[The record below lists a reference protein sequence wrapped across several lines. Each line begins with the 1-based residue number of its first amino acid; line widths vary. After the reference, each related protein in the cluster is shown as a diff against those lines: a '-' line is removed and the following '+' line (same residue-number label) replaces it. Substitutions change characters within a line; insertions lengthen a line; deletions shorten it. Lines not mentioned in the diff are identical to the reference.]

1 MKKRLNQQAN
11 WKRRNLWFYILLMAF
26 PVIQFS
32 VFYIGVNAKSIM
44 MAFQRID
51 MVGGTTQWTLDNIKE
66 AFRMM
71 TTTPQMLSIL
81 SVSFVSYLLTQG
93 IGIPLALF
101 FSYYIYKKLPG
112 HGFFRIILFVPSI
125 ISSIVLA
132 TIYQFFVERA
142 VPAMLLQ
149 FFDMQIEGLMVNTDT
164 CYAFLV
170 FYNVLISFGTSVLM
184 YSNSMSG
191 ISHDLSGAAQI
202 DGASVFQEF
211 WHVTLPAVFPTLM
224 PFLIAGAATI
234 FTNQFN
240 LFSFYGVTAPDKVQ
254 TYGYYLYVEAQK
266 GLQSRSAYPLLSAM
280 GLMMT
285 IVVVPLTLLVKR
297 ILEKYGP
304 RED

>member
-1 MKKRLNQQAN
+1 MKNKLNKRAS
-11 WKRRNLWFYILLMAF
+11 WKRRDLWFYVLLMAF
-26 PVIQFS
+26 PVIQFC
-32 VFYIGVNAKSIM
+32 VFYIGVNAKSIV

-51 MVGGTTQWTLDNIKE
+51 IVGGTTQWTLENIKE
-66 AFRMM
+66 ALRMM
-71 TTTPQMLSIL
+71 ATMPQMLSIL
-81 SVSFVSYLLTQG
+81 SVSVVSYLLTQG

-112 HGFFRIILFVPSI
+112 HGFFRIILFLPSI

-149 FFDMQIEGLMVNTDT
+149 MFDLKIEGLMVNTDS

-184 YSNSMSG
+184 YSNSMS
-191 ISHDLSGAAQI
+191 SVSADLSGASQI

-224 PFLIAGAATI
+224 PFLIAGVATI

-240 LFSFYGVTAPDKVQ
+240 LFSFYGVGAPDQVQ
-254 TYGYYLYVEAQK
+254 TYGYYLYVK
-266 GLQSRSAYPLLSAM
+266 VQSARSISEYPLLSAM
-280 GLMMT
+280 GLIMT
-285 IVVVPLTLLVKR
+285 VVVVPLTLLIKR
-297 ILEKYGP
+297 LLEKYGP

>member
-71 TTTPQMLSIL
+71 TTAPQMLSIL
-81 SVSFVSYLLTQG
+81 SVSIVSYLLTQG

-112 HGFFRIILFVPSI
+112 HGFFRIILFLPSI

-149 FFDMQIEGLMVNTDT
+149 MFDLKIEGLMVNTDS

-184 YSNSMSG
+184 YSNSMSS

-211 WHVTLPAVFPTLM
+211 IHVTLPAVFPTLM
-224 PFLIAGAATI
+224 PFLIAGVATI

-240 LFSFYGVTAPDKVQ
+240 LFSFYGVTAPDQVQ
-254 TYGYYLYVEAQK
+254 TYGYYLYVK
-266 GLQSRSAYPLLSAM
+266 TQSARSVSEYPLLSAM
-280 GLMMT
+280 GLIMT

-297 ILEKYGP
+297 LLEKYGP

>member
-1 MKKRLNQQAN
+1 MKKRLNKQPN

-26 PVIQFS
+26 PVIQFG

-51 MVGGTTQWTLDNIKE
+51 MVNDTTQWTFGNMQE
-66 AFRMM
+66 AFRLM
-71 TTTPQMLSIL
+71 TAAPQMLSVL
-81 SVSFVSYLLTQG
+81 WVSIVSYLLVQG

-112 HGFFRIILFVPSI
+112 HGFFRVILFLPSI

-142 VPAMLLQ
+142 VPAILLQ
-149 FFDMQIEGLMVNTDT
+149 LFDVQIEGLMVNTDT
-164 CYAFLV
+164 CYIFLV
-170 FYNVLISFGTSVLM
+170 FYNVLIGFGTSVLM

-191 ISHDLSGAAQI
+191 ISQDLSGAAQI
-202 DGASVFQEF
+202 DGASVFREF
-211 WHVTLPAVFPTLM
+211 WHVTLPGVFPTLM
-224 PFLIAGAATI
+224 PFLIAGVATI

-240 LFSFYGVTAPDKVQ
+240 LFSFYGANAPDAVQ
-254 TYGYYLYVEAQK
+254 TYGYYLYVKTQGA
-266 GLQSRSAYPLLSAM
+266 RSISEYPLLSAM
-280 GLMMT
+280 GLLMT
-285 IVVVPLTLLVKR
+285 IVVVPITLLVKR
-297 ILEKYGP
+297 LLEKHGP

>member
-1 MKKRLNQQAN
+1 
-11 WKRRNLWFYILLMAF
+11 
-26 PVIQFS
+26 
-32 VFYIGVNAKSIM
+32 
-44 MAFQRID
+44 
-51 MVGGTTQWTLDNIKE
+51 
-66 AFRMM
+66 MM
-71 TTTPQMLSIL
+71 TATPQMLSIL
-81 SVSFVSYLLTQG
+81 SVSVLSYLLTQG

-101 FSYYIYKKLPG
+101 FSYYIYKKMPG
-112 HGFFRIILFVPSI
+112 HGMFRIILFVPSI

-149 FFDMQIEGLMVNTDT
+149 FFDLEIEGLMVNTDT

-191 ISHDLSGAAQI
+191 IAHDLSGAAQI

-211 WHVTLPAVFPTLM
+211 WHVTLPSVFPTLM
-224 PFLIAGAATI
+224 PFLIAGVATI

-240 LFSFYGVTAPDKVQ
+240 LFSFYGVEAPDGVQ
-254 TYGYYLYVEAQK
+254 TYGYYLYVKA
-266 GLQSRSAYPLLSAM
+266 LSARSVSEYPLLSAM
-280 GLMMT
+280 GLLMT
-285 IVVVPLTLLVKR
+285 VVVVPLTLLVKR
-297 ILEKYGP
+297 LLEKYGP

>member
-1 MKKRLNQQAN
+1 MKKRLKQQAQ
-11 WKRRNLWFYILLMAF
+11 WKRRDLWFYILLMAF

-32 VFYIGVNAKSIM
+32 VFYIGVNARSVM

-51 MVGGTTQWTLDNIKE
+51 IVNGTTQWTFDNIRE
-66 AFRMM
+66 AFQMM
-71 TTTPQMLSIL
+71 TATPQLLSVL
-81 SVSFVSYLLTQG
+81 SVSIVSYLLTQG

-112 HGFFRIILFVPSI
+112 HGFFRVILFVPSI
-125 ISSIVLA
+125 ISAIVLA

-149 FFDMQIEGLMVNTDT
+149 IFDVQIEGLMVNSDT

-170 FYNVLISFGTSVLM
+170 FYNVLIGFGTSVLM
-184 YSNSMSG
+184 YSNAMSG
-191 ISHDLSGAAQI
+191 ISQDLSGAAQI

-224 PFLIAGAATI
+224 PFLIAGVATI

-240 LFSFYGVTAPDKVQ
+240 LFSFYGVNAPDEVQ
-254 TYGYYLYVEAQK
+254 TYGYYLYVK
-266 GLQSRSAYPLLSAM
+266 VQSARSVAEYPLLSAM

-285 IVVVPLTLLVKR
+285 LVVVPVTLLVR
-297 ILEKYGP
+297 RLLEKYGP

>member
-1 MKKRLNQQAN
+1 MNKRLNQHAN
-11 WKRRNLWFYILLMAF
+11 WKRRDLGFYILLMAF
-26 PVIQFS
+26 PVLQFA

-51 MVGGTTQWTLDNIKE
+51 IINGTTEWTFDNIKE

-81 SVSFVSYLLTQG
+81 SVSIVSYLLTQG

-112 HGFFRIILFVPSI
+112 HGFFRVILFVPSI

-149 FFDMQIEGLMVNTDT
+149 FFGLEIEGLMVNTDT

-191 ISHDLSGAAQI
+191 ISPDLSGAAQI
-202 DGASVFQEF
+202 DGATVFQEF
-211 WHVTLPAVFPTLM
+211 WHVTLPSVFPTLM
-224 PFLIAGAATI
+224 PFLIAGVATI

-240 LFSFYGVTAPDKVQ
+240 LFSFYGVEAPDGVQ
-254 TYGYYLYVEAQK
+254 TYGYYLYVQAQ
-266 GLQSRSAYPLLSAM
+266 SAKSMAEFPLLSAM
-280 GLMMT
+280 GLLMT
-285 IVVVPLTLLVKR
+285 IVVVPLTLVVRRL
-297 ILEKYGP
+297 LEKFGP

>member
-1 MKKRLNQQAN
+1 
-11 WKRRNLWFYILLMAF
+11 MAF

-32 VFYIGVNAKSIM
+32 VFYIGDNAKSIM

-224 PFLIAGAATI
+224 PFLIAGVATI

-240 LFSFYGVTAPDKVQ
+240 LFSFY
-254 TYGYYLYVEAQK
+254 
-266 GLQSRSAYPLLSAM
+266 
-280 GLMMT
+280 
-285 IVVVPLTLLVKR
+285 
-297 ILEKYGP
+297 
-304 RED
+304 

>member
-1 MKKRLNQQAN
+1 MKKRLNKQAK
-11 WKRRNLWFYILLMAF
+11 WKRRDLWFYILLMAF
-26 PVIQFS
+26 PVIQFC
-32 VFYIGVNAKSIM
+32 VFYIGVNARSIL

-51 MVGGTTQWTLDNIKE
+51 MLGGKTQWTLDNIKE
-66 AFRMM
+66 AYRMM

-81 SVSFVSYLLTQG
+81 MVSIVSYLLTQG

-112 HGFFRIILFVPSI
+112 HGFFRVILFLPSI

-149 FFDMQIEGLMVNTDT
+149 LFGLKIEGLMVNTDS

-170 FYNVLISFGTSVLM
+170 FYNVLIGFGTSVLM

-211 WHVTLPAVFPTLM
+211 WHVTLPSVFPTLM
-224 PFLIAGAATI
+224 PFLIAGVASI

-240 LFSFYGVTAPDKVQ
+240 LFSFYGATAPDQVQ
-254 TYGYYLYVEAQK
+254 TYGYYLYVK
-266 GLQSRSAYPLLSAM
+266 TQSAKSVSEYPLLSAM
-280 GLMMT
+280 GLIMT
-285 IVVVPLTLLVKR
+285 IIVVPLTLLIKR
-297 ILEKYGP
+297 LLEKYGP